1 MTSFEIRNV
10 SLAGVMN
17 SITNGVKVLPFF
29 YSSSFVLDQDD
40 ARDSGI
46 GIRIVKSKIKNQ
58 KSKIQ
63 NPDHRSSALRLLTFG
78 PKGPSV
84 LKDLRPRTQN
94 SELRTQNPVPIPTN
108 LKLSSIIFPHSK
120 PYQTKEVKSK
130 RREWIHRSFIGI

>member
-78 PKGPSV
+78 PKGPSA
-84 LKDLRPRTQN
+84 QN